1 MQNQDQN
8 FTEEEYRTEMKDFVA
23 RLEAQDASLS
33 EVRRQYLL
41 DYLRNHKGIEIISI
55 ENNVVF
61 FKRVENNYAFMFVG
75 GGPTAI
81 DTFRIY
87 TTGIADDG
95 NIGDNSYGYEWNSFV
110 RDRVLEGLGIEIN
123 KNK

>member
-8 FTEEEYRTEMKDFVA
+8 FTEEEYRQEMKDFVT

-75 GGPTAI
+75 
-81 DTFRIY
+81 
-87 TTGIADDG
+87 
-95 NIGDNSYGYEWNSFV
+95 
-110 RDRVLEGLGIEIN
+110 LGIEIN